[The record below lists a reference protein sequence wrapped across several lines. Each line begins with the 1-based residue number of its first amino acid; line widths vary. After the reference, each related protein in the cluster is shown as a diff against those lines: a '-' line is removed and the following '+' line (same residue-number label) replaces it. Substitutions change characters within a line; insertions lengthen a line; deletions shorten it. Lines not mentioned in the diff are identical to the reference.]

1 MVNEP
6 LGAQLMFQTNITG
19 EHKTIHCEPD
29 EGHNDE
35 GPPSLCILESSISTY
50 VFCHYHGYLP
60 TSLKYLSGT
69 YYLPS
74 TMLRVLHGIFKNV
87 F

>member
-29 EGHNDE
+29 EGHNEE
-35 GPPSLCILESSISTY
+35 GPPSLCA
-50 VFCHYHGYLP
+50 
-60 TSLKYLSGT
+60 SLKVLFPHMYFAT
-69 YYLPS
+69 I
-74 TMLRVLHGIFKNV
+74 RVIFPHH
-87 F
+87 